1 MPAGALLAEHI
12 AAEPGLVA
20 GKRVLELGSGCGLAG
35 LTAAATGAAHVLL
48 TDTEPALANLR
59 VNIQANKQSAAIPA
73 AVVAAQVLE
82 WGDEEAVRV
91 LRADSPPFDLVI
103 LSDCTYW
110 SHLFERLLSTLKLL
124 AAAYDN
130 LKIILVPTP
139 TPCPPISPSLSCRC
153 TTISPS

>member
-35 LTAAATGAAHVLL
+35 MTAAAAGAAHVLL
-48 TDTEPALANLR
+48 TDTESAFGNLVAN
-59 VNIQANKQSAAIPA
+59 IEANEHSAAIPG
-73 AVVAAQVLE
+73 AVAAAQVLE

-91 LRADSPPFDLVI
+91 LRADGPPFDLVI
-103 LSDCTYW
+103 LSDCAYW

-130 LKIILVPTP
+130 LKIILVQHP
-139 TPCPPISPSLSCRC
+139 LSAL
-153 TTISPS
+153 S